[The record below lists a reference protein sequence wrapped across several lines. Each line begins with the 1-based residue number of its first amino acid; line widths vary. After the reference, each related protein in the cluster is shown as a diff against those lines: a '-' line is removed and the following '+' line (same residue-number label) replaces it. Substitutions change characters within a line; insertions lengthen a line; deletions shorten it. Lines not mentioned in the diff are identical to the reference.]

1 MPQVHNHTT
10 TQHLLTWFDFSH
22 SEFTPRPHSLWCH
35 VIVRMTPK
43 RTGQRGRIE
52 AVVMAGRSDVEPLQ
66 QPHDRQGGRCCIE
79 RQTTSDTS
87 LAESCHHC
95 YQVPWSSP
103 HACPPRALTGTR
115 NFDFRV
121 REYCMHSTENAAS
134 QTDGRTASG
143 SLISSSWRFHH
154 HGSKRQ
160 TRSSFSPIRLIV
172 SVAWNILSAASASR
186 VKTPVDGRG
195 SSEEAQRRQRRSRTS
210 NDPHSPACTLATRE
224 RNPNSRLGKSP
235 DSANYL

>member
-1 MPQVHNHTT
+1 MP
-10 TQHLLTWFDFSH
+10 
-22 SEFTPRPHSLWCH
+22 
-35 VIVRMTPK
+35 PK

-52 AVVMAGRSDVEPLQ
+52 AVVMAGRSDVDPLQ
-66 QPHDRQGGRCCIE
+66 PPHDRQGGRCCIE

-121 REYCMHSTENAAS
+121 REYCMHSTEDAAS

-143 SLISSSWRFHH
+143 LLYRRHGDSINTARNAKHDRHLVRSGSLFPSRGIYCWRQV
-154 HGSKRQ
+154 R
-160 TRSSFSPIRLIV
+160 
-172 SVAWNILSAASASR
+172 VA
-186 VKTPVDGRG
+186 
-195 SSEEAQRRQRRSRTS
+195 
-210 NDPHSPACTLATRE
+210 
-224 RNPNSRLGKSP
+224 
-235 DSANYL
+235 